1 MAASQSS
8 QSLLGNY
15 LGLFAS
21 TEIFVFVFMEIVSK
35 IETVQRV
42 LFKSAELK
50 DYIVFVVVFGLFSI
64 FGTYIGIPGDYG
76 SISNIRDI
84 GPIVAGLAAG
94 PYVGVATGLI
104 GGLHRLT
111 LGGNTAVPCALA
123 TILAGLLAGLVYQLN
138 RKKLP
143 GPVMAMLFGAGVEF
157 FHAGL
162 ILAITRPFDVALTV
176 VYDVIPEMIIAVSLG
191 VGIAVIIFRDT
202 IKSEKPVEMDED

>member
-1 MAASQSS
+1 MESGGS

-21 TEIFVFVFMEIVSK
+21 TEIFVFVFMEIISK
-35 IETVQRV
+35 IETIQRV
-42 LFKSAELK
+42 LYRSADLK
-50 DYIVFVVVFGLFSI
+50 DYVVFVVVFGMFSI

-94 PYVGVATGLI
+94 PYVGAAAGLI

-111 LGGNTAVPCALA
+111 LGGDTGIACSLA
-123 TILAGLLAGLVYQLN
+123 TILAGLIAGLVYQLN
-138 RKKLP
+138 NRRLL
-143 GPVMAMLFGAGVEF
+143 GPVQAVLFGAAMEF
-157 FHAGL
+157 LHAGL
-162 ILAITRPFDVALTV
+162 LLAITRPLDVALTV

-191 VGIAVIIFRDT
+191 VGIAVIIIRDT
-202 IKSEKPVEMDED
+202 VKVEGPVRMDED

>member
-111 LGGNTAVPCALA
+111 LGGDTAVPCALA
-123 TILAGLLAGLVYQLN
+123 TILAGLLSGLVYQLN

>member
-123 TILAGLLAGLVYQLN
+123 TILAGLFAGLVYQLN

>member
-111 LGGNTAVPCALA
+111 LGGDTAVPCALA